1 MNIVFLLIAF
11 ALSVMIIVLLFT
23 NMRVTQEV
31 KILREQLQGLENGKN
46 LLQDNLNAARRNL
59 DSAES
64 QMRSMRD
71 ELRAEIE
78 TGIREMTN

>member
-1 MNIVFLLIAF
+1 MSFIFLLIAF

-31 KILREQLQGLENGKN
+31 KVLREQLQAIENGR
-46 LLQDNLNAARRNL
+46 LVLQDNLSSAKRNL
-59 DSAES
+59 DSAEA

-78 TGIREMTN
+78 TGMREMDS

>member
-1 MNIVFLLIAF
+1 MSFIFLLIAL

-31 KILREQLQGLENGKN
+31 KILREQLQAIENGR
-46 LLQDNLNAARRNL
+46 LVLQDNLSSAKRNL
-59 DSAES
+59 DSAEA

-78 TGIREMTN
+78 TGMREMDS

>member
-1 MNIVFLLIAF
+1 MTIVFLLIAF

-78 TGIREMTN
+78 TGMREMSN

>member
-1 MNIVFLLIAF
+1 MNFIFLLIAF

-31 KILREQLQGLENGKN
+31 RLLREQLQGLENGKN

-59 DSAES
+59 DSAET

-78 TGIREMTN
+78 TGIREMTS

>member
-1 MNIVFLLIAF
+1 MTFIFLLIAF

-31 KILREQLQGLENGKN
+31 KVLREQLQGIENGR
-46 LLQDNLNAARRNL
+46 LVLQDNLSSAKRNL
-59 DSAES
+59 DSAEA

-78 TGIREMTN
+78 ASVREMNN

>member
-1 MNIVFLLIAF
+1 MNFIFLLIAF

-31 KILREQLQGLENGKN
+31 KILREQLQGIENGRL
-46 LLQDNLNAARRNL
+46 LLQDNLSSARRNL
-59 DSAES
+59 DAAEA

-71 ELRAEIE
+71 ELRAEFESGSRE
-78 TGIREMTN
+78 TNN

>member
-1 MNIVFLLIAF
+1 MTFIFLLIAF

-23 NMRVTQEV
+23 NMRVTLEV
-31 KILREQLQGLENGKN
+31 KVLREQLQGIENGR
-46 LLQDNLNAARRNL
+46 LVLQDNLSSAKRNL
-59 DSAES
+59 DSAEA

-78 TGIREMTN
+78 ASLREMNN

>member
-1 MNIVFLLIAF
+1 MSFIFLLIAF

-31 KILREQLQGLENGKN
+31 KILREQLQAIENGR
-46 LLQDNLNAARRNL
+46 LVLQDNLSSAKRNL
-59 DSAES
+59 DSAEA

-78 TGIREMTN
+78 TGMREMDS

>member
-1 MNIVFLLIAF
+1 MNIIFLLIAF

-31 KILREQLQGLENGKN
+31 RLLREQLQGLENGKN
-46 LLQDNLNAARRNL
+46 LLQDNLNTARRNL
-59 DSAES
+59 DTAET

-78 TGIREMTN
+78 TGIREVGN

>member
-1 MNIVFLLIAF
+1 MSFIFLLIAF

-31 KILREQLQGLENGKN
+31 KILREQLQAIENGR
-46 LLQDNLNAARRNL
+46 LVLQDNLSSAKRNL
-59 DSAES
+59 DSAEA

-78 TGIREMTN
+78 NGMREMNS

>member
-1 MNIVFLLIAF
+1 MTFIFLLIAF

-23 NMRVTQEV
+23 NMRVTEEV
-31 KILREQLQGLENGKN
+31 KVLREQLQGIENGR
-46 LLQDNLNAARRNL
+46 LVLQDNLSSAKRNL
-59 DSAES
+59 DSAEA

-78 TGIREMTN
+78 ASVREMNT

>member
-1 MNIVFLLIAF
+1 MNFIFLLIAF

-31 KILREQLQGLENGKN
+31 KILREQLQAIENGKL
-46 LLQDNLNAARRNL
+46 LLQDNLSSARRNL
-59 DSAES
+59 DSAEA

-78 TGIREMTN
+78 AGAREMNS

>member
-1 MNIVFLLIAF
+1 MSFIFLLIAF

-31 KILREQLQGLENGKN
+31 KILREQLQAIENGR
-46 LLQDNLNAARRNL
+46 LVLQDNLSSAKRNL
-59 DSAES
+59 DSAEA

-78 TGIREMTN
+78 NGMREMDS

>member
-1 MNIVFLLIAF
+1 MTFIFLLIAF
-11 ALSVMIIVLLFT
+11 ALSVMISVLLFT

-31 KILREQLQGLENGKN
+31 KVLREQLQGIENGR
-46 LLQDNLNAARRNL
+46 LVLQDNLSSAKRNL
-59 DSAES
+59 DSAEA

-78 TGIREMTN
+78 ASVREMNN